1 MIAARLNSKISVNNA
16 GMQTRSSDYA
26 KCVIDVTGLGAI
38 GGLFTGAFTKLIE
51 KELWKEATLY
61 IVKIV
66 GKNAFKGGV
75 VGLAASLAASAIWCA
90 TPWSR

>member
-1 MIAARLNSKISVNNA
+1 
-16 GMQTRSSDYA
+16 MQTRSSDYA

-51 KELWKEATLY
+51 KELWKEAALY